1 MHTNIVIVHE
11 ITTLLPVFILKKNK
25 LQIMTKDQTRY
36 TIGKK
41 SRNIGLGER
50 TEATHN
56 IFSTIELEQIFINST
71 CIALYVA
78 LHDEVATLNII
89 ERWYDMG
96 KRVVLPRI
104 AGSQMDFVEYRPGS
118 LQKGAFGILE
128 PTSGSVV
135 PPSEIELMILPGVA
149 FCGDGRRLGRGGGYY
164 DRYLSQ
170 SDFHGYTI
178 GIGYSHQLLDDIP
191 CEEHDVSL
199 SKVITA
205 SKGDT
210 PQLSELIVRVI
221 DSASSAANTL
231 GCGVERLISMGL
243 TWVLSRFSIEIYNM
257 PSSIDNITIETWIE
271 DCKRIATTRNF
282 IITDQNGEKLGVATS
297 QWCMID
303 IKARRPVDL
312 TTPDFDYTKHI
323 QPRNIDIERPRKIP
337 QLDSFDGEVSTSY
350 HTANGLDIDIN
361 NHVNTMRYIELMLAM
376 VEKKHRL
383 EYSNTRVDIH
393 FANESL
399 LGDELIINHKKQL
412 QPESQQLLFEI
423 IRPNGTPSVRALF
436 NYKS

>member
-1 MHTNIVIVHE
+1 
-11 ITTLLPVFILKKNK
+11 
-25 LQIMTKDQTRY
+25 MTKDQTRCV
-36 TIGKK
+36 IGKK
-41 SRNIGLGER
+41 SRSIGLCER
-50 TEATHN
+50 TEATYN
-56 IFSTIELEQIFINST
+56 IFSIIELEQVFINSS

-89 ERWYDMG
+89 ERWHDMG
-96 KRVVLPRI
+96 KRVVLPRVV
-104 AGSQMDFVEYRPGS
+104 GSQMDFVEYTSGS

-128 PTSGSVV
+128 PTSNSVV
-135 PPSEIELMILPGVA
+135 APSEIELMILPGVA
-149 FCGDGRRLGRGGGYY
+149 FCSDGRRLGRGGGYY

-170 SDFHGYTI
+170 SDFRGYTI
-178 GIGYSHQLLDDIP
+178 GVGYAHQLLEDIP
-191 CEEHDVSL
+191 CEEHDISL
-199 SKVITA
+199 SRVITA
-205 SKGDT
+205 SKNDT
-210 PQLSELIVRVI
+210 PQLSEVIVRVI

-243 TWVLSRFSIEIYNM
+243 TWVLSRFSIDIYKM
-257 PSSIDNITIETWIE
+257 PSSIENMIIETWIE

-282 IITDQNGEKLGVATS
+282 IITDQNGERLALATS

-312 TTPDFDYTKHI
+312 TTPDIDYTRYI

-350 HTANGLDIDIN
+350 HTANRLDIDIN
-361 NHVNTMRYIELMLAM
+361 NHVNTMRYIEMMLSM
-376 VEKKHRL
+376 VEKK
-383 EYSNTRVDIH
+383 EYSNLRVDIH

-399 LGDELIINHKKQL
+399 LGDMLTINSKEQL
-412 QPESQQLLFEI
+412 QPESRQLLFEI

-436 NYKS
+436 NYRS